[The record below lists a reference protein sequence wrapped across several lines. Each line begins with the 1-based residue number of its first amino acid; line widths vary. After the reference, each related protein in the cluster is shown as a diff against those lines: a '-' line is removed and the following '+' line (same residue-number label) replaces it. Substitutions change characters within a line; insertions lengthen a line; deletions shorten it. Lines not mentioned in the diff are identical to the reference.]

1 MTAIDFDFMP
11 AEINTTKIHRIK
23 EKLSLPFAANLNF
36 EKFKRASFSGKMS
49 SDSLRNSF
57 PLSTFKLHKK
67 NVAIQKPIHVAI
79 LKVNIFLFRRNIRWI
94 VLVQITANSHI
105 SVLSTLAIMNFFK
118 SIKSSYYFTTS
129 LKKCKLNLASK
140 M

>member
-1 MTAIDFDFMP
+1 MTAIDFDLMP

-57 PLSTFKLHKK
+57 PLSTFKLQEKCSNTKAHSCSNLKGKYLFVQKK
-67 NVAIQKPIHVAI
+67 YTLNCSDSNHGQFSYFSV
-79 LKVNIFLFRRNIRWI
+79 VNFGYYEFLQINQIFIFL
-94 VLVQITANSHI
+94 H
-105 SVLSTLAIMNFFK
+105 
-118 SIKSSYYFTTS
+118 Y
-129 LKKCKLNLASK
+129 KKCKFNLASK
-140 M
+140 T